1 MGHAG
6 GIGNPYSMGIANFVS
21 SFDLLSVPDNVKHR
35 AKLLFLDSIGCG
47 LYGARLEWTRKLIA
61 AITKVD
67 QTKSCSLLAG
77 LEKMGPLHA
86 ALVNGTQ
93 IQGFEL
99 DDVHRKGV
107 LHVGAVTLPPLFA
120 LAELNPDITGNDFLR
135 AAIAGYEIG
144 PRVGLCMGQEHIG
157 QGWHSGAT
165 VGVFSAVAGASNLL
179 KLTAEETLHAIGI
192 AGTQSSGLMAAQFG
206 AMVKRMHAGKS
217 AHSGLLAALLAKE
230 GFTGIVDVF
239 EAPYGGFCSTFSRS
253 EDRFDLEQ
261 LVAGLGEDYQLM
273 NIALKFYSCVGSNHT
288 TLDAIKDIQKRRLFS
303 MNDFREIRVFGSRVT
318 VDHVGWDYRPEG
330 LTSAQLNLPF
340 CVATLLLEGDVFV
353 DQFTSDCVGDQAR
366 IALSRK
372 IKVIH
377 DPNITKR
384 GSGHRHMVTVEV
396 EFENGDLE
404 SETREY
410 PRGSEYDFASDEE
423 IIGKFRTLA
432 KGSISDTSAKNIVD
446 MVMNI
451 EALGSANLLLAE
463 MSG

>member
-1 MGHAG
+1 M
-6 GIGNPYSMGIANFVS
+6 
-21 SFDLLSVPDNVKHR
+21 
-35 AKLLFLDSIGCG
+35 LF
-47 LYGARLEWTRKLIA
+47 
-61 AITKVD
+61 
-67 QTKSCSLLAG
+67 
-77 LEKMGPLHA
+77 
-86 ALVNGTQ
+86 
-93 IQGFEL
+93 
-99 DDVHRKGV
+99 
-107 LHVGAVTLPPLFA
+107 
-120 LAELNPDITGNDFLR
+120 
-135 AAIAGYEIG
+135 
-144 PRVGLCMGQEHIG
+144 
-157 QGWHSGAT
+157 
-165 VGVFSAVAGASNLL
+165 
-179 KLTAEETLHAIGI
+179 
-192 AGTQSSGLMAAQFG
+192 
-206 AMVKRMHAGKS
+206 
-217 AHSGLLAALLAKE
+217 
-230 GFTGIVDVF
+230 
-239 EAPYGGFCSTFSRS
+239 RS
-253 EDRFDLEQ
+253 
-261 LVAGLGEDYQLM
+261 
-273 NIALKFYSCVGSNHT
+273 
-288 TLDAIKDIQKRRLFS
+288 
-303 MNDFREIRVFGSRVT
+303 GSRVT

-432 KGSISDTSAKNIVD
+432 KSSISDTSAKNIVD

>member
-21 SFDLLSVPDNVKHR
+21 SFDLLNVPDNVKHR

-120 LAELNPDITGNDFLR
+120 LAELNPEITGNDFLR

-253 EDRFDLEQ
+253 KDRFDLEQ
-261 LVAGLGEDYQLM
+261 LVAGLGEEYQLM

-288 TLDAIKDIQKRRLFS
+288 TLDAIKDIQKRRPFS
-303 MNDFREIRVFGSRVT
+303 MGDFKRNTSFWFASNSRSC
-318 VDHVGWDYRPEG
+318 WLG
-330 LTSAQLNLPF
+330 LST
-340 CVATLLLEGDVFV
+340 
-353 DQFTSDCVGDQAR
+353 
-366 IALSRK
+366 
-372 IKVIH
+372 
-377 DPNITKR
+377 R
-384 GSGHRHMVTVEV
+384 GSYVC
-396 EFENGDLE
+396 
-404 SETREY
+404 S
-410 PRGSEYDFASDEE
+410 
-423 IIGKFRTLA
+423 IKLA
-432 KGSISDTSAKNIVD
+432 FLRRNTTFG
-446 MVMNI
+446 
-451 EALGSANLLLAE
+451 G
-463 MSG
+463 